1 MNWQSSPLYKVLLYF
16 ESNGTLRKSNISL
29 KVLLRSLKGSLK
41 LNLVK
46 LIHCKCF
53 LSVVI
58 SCIFFS
64 VLSISLVTLGF
75 FSLVGFYSLLFFLLT
90 LTYQIVVAPTIINFG
105 IFSQGYFLIWW
116 ATFINLE
123 VFIWGLPLFD
133 VLDTKFITF
142 CHIFCLFSSIIAW
155 IFLTLSQNFSFLK
168 K

>member
-1 MNWQSSPLYKVLLYF
+1 MVQHL
-16 ESNGTLRKSNISL
+16 KSDTKNLIL
-29 KVLLRSLKGSLK
+29 T
-41 LNLVK
+41 LNLT
-46 LIHCKCF
+46 LN
-53 LSVVI
+53 LS
-58 SCIFFS
+58 
-64 VLSISLVTLGF
+64 
-75 FSLVGFYSLLFFLLT
+75 LT
-90 LTYQIVVAPTIINFG
+90 LTLVLTLNLKLTLTPLKKLRNLFSSKISEKFECYCYRHFVTLTYRIVVAPTIINFG

>member
-1 MNWQSSPLYKVLLYF
+1 MVVFLAGPKNSHLLG
-16 ESNGTLRKSNISL
+16 SDLLTTVDVSGISL
-29 KVLLRSLKGSLK
+29 LSFPKAKHAYEIKTTNEIFLIFCIILIRCLLLCSSHLRVPYHC
-41 LNLVK
+41 NL
-46 LIHCKCF
+46 
-53 LSVVI
+53 S
-58 SCIFFS
+58 
-64 VLSISLVTLGF
+64 
-75 FSLVGFYSLLFFLLT
+75 T
-90 LTYQIVVAPTIINFG
+90 LTYRIVVAPTVINFG